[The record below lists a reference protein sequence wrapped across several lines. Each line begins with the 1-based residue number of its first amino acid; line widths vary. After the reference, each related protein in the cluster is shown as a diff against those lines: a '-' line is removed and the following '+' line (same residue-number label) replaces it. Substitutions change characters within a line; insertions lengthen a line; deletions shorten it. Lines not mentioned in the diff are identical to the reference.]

1 MKSTKNFLITGSII
15 LTISNV
21 AVRLL
26 SYVYRV
32 IMGRLLNPYHY
43 GILNLALPLQFA
55 IIVLTS
61 SGIAPSIA
69 KFISECKAKEGD
81 LDRLASSCIFY
92 YTLVGVAL
100 GLGFFALAP
109 FLGTFIF
116 SDENVILPLQI
127 SAVAVPFGIL
137 ISVYT
142 GIFQGLKK
150 ITFMSAVLLLE
161 QALRIILAV
170 CLVAI
175 GFKAVGAIG
184 GPTFGFVLAVPFSY
198 YLFKRTGLNFANRDL
213 GIFKDVFMFSI
224 PTTITALS
232 SFILAYADIVIIGF
246 YKAPTDVGIYSA
258 ASPASRLILAFTM
271 ALYAVLIPTT
281 SELSAKG
288 SIKDL
293 KRYFKMSVTGL
304 IGLVFPATFIAYSF
318 STEIITLLFTN
329 AYVLAIPS
337 FQILV
342 VGVAFLSLFMMSS
355 AIFQGLGRPMIPM
368 KILGIFA
375 FIDILLNFMLIPL
388 YGIEGAA
395 FSTALAGIGAGL
407 VSTVLLAKYLN
418 TIG

>member
-1 MKSTKNFLITGSII
+1 MKASTNFLITGSII

-32 IMGRLLNPYHY
+32 IMGRLLSPYNY

-61 SGIAPSIA
+61 AGIAPSIA
-69 KFISECKAKEGD
+69 KFVSECKAKEGD
-81 LDRLASSCIFY
+81 LDSLASSCIFY
-92 YTLVGVAL
+92 YTLGGMGL

-109 FLGTFIF
+109 FLGTFVF
-116 SDENVILPLQI
+116 GDENVVLPLQI

-142 GIFQGLKK
+142 GIFQGLKR

-161 QALRIILAV
+161 QALRVILAV
-170 CLVAI
+170 LLVAA

-184 GPTFGFVLAVPFSY
+184 GSTFGFVLAVPFSY
-198 YLFKRTGLNFANRDL
+198 YLFKRTGLKFVNNDF
-213 GIFKDVFMFSI
+213 GIFKDVFLFSI

-232 SFILAYADIVIIGF
+232 SFILAYADIIIIGF
-246 YKAPTDVGIYSA
+246 YKAPIDVGIYSA

-271 ALYAVLIPTT
+271 ALYAVLIPSV
-281 SELSAKG
+281 SELSARG
-288 SIKDL
+288 SIKDV
-293 KRYFKMSVTGL
+293 KRYFKMSLTGL
-304 IGLVFPATFIAYSF
+304 AVLILPATFIAYRF
-318 STEIITLLFTN
+318 STEIITSLFTK
-329 AYVLAIPS
+329 AYVLAVPS

-342 VGVAFLSLFMMSS
+342 IGVAFLSLFMMSS
-355 AIFQGLGRPMIPM
+355 AIFQGLGTPMIPM
-368 KILGIFA
+368 KILAIFA
-375 FIDILLNFMLIPL
+375 FIDIILNFALIPL

-395 FSTALAGIGAGL
+395 FSTALAGVGAGV
-407 VSTVLLAKYLN
+407 VSTVLLAKYLK
-418 TIG
+418 